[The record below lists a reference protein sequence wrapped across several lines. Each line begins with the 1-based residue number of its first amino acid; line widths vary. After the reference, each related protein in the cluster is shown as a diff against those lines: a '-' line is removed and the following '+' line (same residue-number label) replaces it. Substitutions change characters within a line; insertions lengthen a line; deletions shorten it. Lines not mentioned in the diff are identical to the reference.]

1 MRRADFRR
9 RDGADR
15 AACPQRRV
23 RGRCARAAAGRSG
36 WPCRAQKALQSAGK
50 GLLRCAGRFAARLQR
65 FAAGRRRDAR
75 PADAFTKRPSAD
87 LPDADPLVCA
97 SLRAVFRHG
106 RVPRGVRA
114 SLAAARR
121 AGRLC
126 GAFAFLQ
133 LDGWAFSAA
142 GRWRP
147 LPRSE
152 RTAQPFSLFARAD
165 ALSAASGIGNACAC
179 AERRLFRAAR
189 RPLRPGVPA
198 LYAWWKAAPRWCAHR
213 SGGSSRR

>member
-1 MRRADFRR
+1 MGPLCPRCCWAERLALPRPKGSPKRREGPSALCWPFR
-9 RDGADR
+9 
-15 AACPQRRV
+15 C
-23 RGRCARAAAGRSG
+23 S
-36 WPCRAQKALQSAGK
+36 
-50 GLLRCAGRFAARLQR
+50 FAALCCWPPAR
-65 FAAGRRRDAR
+65 R

-87 LPDADPLVCA
+87 QPDADPLVCA

-106 RVPRGVRA
+106 RVPRGIRA

-165 ALSAASGIGNACAC
+165 ALFAASGIGNACTC
-179 AERRLFRAAR
+179 AERRLFRASAS
-189 RPLRPGVPA
+189 
-198 LYAWWKAAPRWCAHR
+198 AACSVR
-213 SGGSSRR
+213 